1 MAGVDPNVT
10 ASKPGAL
17 ARVPLARV
25 LLAGALMGWANLV
38 PGVSGGT
45 MLLACGVYPAFIAAV
60 TNLTRLRLR
69 AETLLWVA
77 TLAAGG
83 AAAVLVTAGMA
94 KALVESQPVAM
105 HSLFIGLTLGGVPLV
120 VRRARPLSAA
130 VWFAGGFAFALMVV
144 LALLRGSGE
153 DAAPGVALVFCAGVL
168 GASAMVLPGLSGS
181 YLLLLMG
188 LYLPVLGAIESL
200 RHALVDPLLGGH
212 AADIAFGGEALAVL
226 VPFGLGVAVGIAA
239 VSHLIRIA
247 LERAPAATYGLLLGL
262 LLGAVP
268 GLWPFGA
275 GAAALSAGNAAL
287 FLVCLAVGFF
297 VTYALRHVKPAKESS
312 HP

>member
-1 MAGVDPNVT
+1 MVSADPNITVRRP
-10 ASKPGAL
+10 SE
-17 ARVPLARV
+17 LARV

-60 TNLTRLRLR
+60 TDLTRLRLR
-69 AETLLWVA
+69 ADTLLWVA

-83 AAAVLVTAGMA
+83 AAAVLVTAGAA

-105 HSLFIGLTLGGVPLV
+105 YSLFIGLTLGGVPLV
-120 VRRARPLSAA
+120 VRRARPLSTG
-130 VWFAGGFAFALMVV
+130 VWGAGGFAFAVMVV
-144 LALLRGSGE
+144 LALLRGGE
-153 DAAPGVALVFCAGVL
+153 GASPSVAVVFFAGVL

-200 RHALVDPLLGGH
+200 RHALIDPLLGGNV
-212 AADIAFGGEALAVL
+212 ADLALGGEALVVL

-275 GAAALSAGNAAL
+275 GAAAVSAANVALSLA
-287 FLVCLAVGFF
+287 CLGVGFA
-297 VTYALRHVKPAKESS
+297 VTYALRHLEPAKESTD
-312 HP
+312 P